1 MSSRIAFVSA
11 ALALLWVLFLT
22 VFGGA
27 QFPGYS
33 HAAQFIS
40 ELGARQAP
48 HEQLVRWAGF
58 LPAGVLLLVFCA
70 AARAA
75 LPRSM
80 LTTLG
85 LLGLAVYGL
94 GYVAAAFFPCDPGC
108 RPAQPSPA
116 QMVHNLAGL
125 AGYGLAPLS
134 LAALAWQA
142 RRWQGGGY
150 LTVTGFTAAGLCVLG
165 LLSLSPE
172 SPYVGWSQRLIEGS
186 VLLWVC
192 LCGWYVRGLEI
203 AS

>member
-1 MSSRIAFVSA
+1 MQPMTSRIAFVSA
-11 ALALLWVLFLT
+11 VLALLWVLFLT
-22 VFGGA
+22 LLGGA

-58 LPAGVLLLVFCA
+58 LPAGMMVLVFCA
-70 AARAA
+70 AAWAA
-75 LPRSM
+75 LPRST

-85 LLGLAVYGL
+85 LLGLAVYAV

-108 RPAQPSPA
+108 RPAQPSIA

-125 AGYGLAPLS
+125 AGYVLAPLS

-142 RRWQGGGY
+142 RRWQGGSF
-150 LTVTGFTAAGLCVLG
+150 LTVTGFAAAGLCVLG
-165 LLSLSPE
+165 LLSLSPA

-192 LCGWYVRGLEI
+192 LCGWYLRRR
-203 AS
+203 A